1 MKKYLFLLL
10 ILANFKTF
18 SQFKFIDTGEMA
30 IYNEQIWKIES
41 QTISIEKN
49 KQRDEL
55 YQKSLSWAKS
65 LLLEDN
71 KWNIITENNKSILCK
86 GYFEFLYNK
95 NGSVSSYPALISFEL
110 QIEDGKIIFHLNELK
125 TRYEGEA
132 YDPRYPYDVKELSYS
147 ILIFRPFKRVGK
159 KIKKAKDYEQMK
171 RVEYY
176 LNNYVD
182 SLSKFIG

>member
-1 MKKYLFLLL
+1 VKNILLFL
-10 ILANFKTF
+10 IFTNFGSF
-18 SQFKFIDTGEMA
+18 AQFKFIDTGEMA
-30 IYNEQIWKIES
+30 IYNEQIWKIEEL
-41 QTISIEKN
+41 TVSIERN

-65 LLLEDN
+65 LVLEDN
-71 KWNIITENNKSILCK
+71 KWNIVTENNKSILCK

-95 NGSVSSYPALISFEL
+95 HGSVSSYPALISFEL
-110 QIEDGKIIFHLNELK
+110 QIEDGKVIFRLNELK

-132 YDPRYPYDVKELSYS
+132 YNTRYPYDVKELSYS
-147 ILIFRPFKRVGK
+147 ILTFRPYKRVGK

-176 LNNYVD
+176 LNNYVEA
-182 SLSKFIG
+182 LSKFIG